1 MSSEAPVQNGA
12 LGSMMHSE
20 SLVERAMENV
30 YCLFEINQFIQASNG
45 I

>member
-1 MSSEAPVQNGA
+1 MSSEAAVENGA

-30 YCLFEINQFIQASNG
+30 YYLFVDHPIHPSV
-45 I
+45 